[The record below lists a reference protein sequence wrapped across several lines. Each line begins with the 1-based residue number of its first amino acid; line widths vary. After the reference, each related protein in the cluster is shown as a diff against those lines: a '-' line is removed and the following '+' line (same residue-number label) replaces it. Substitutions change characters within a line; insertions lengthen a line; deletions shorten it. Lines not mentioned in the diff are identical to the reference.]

1 MFLAESRKQGKSAM
15 PASPKKTM
23 DIREKAVKAALALAA
38 RDGWGRVTLQAVARH
53 AKISLA
59 QLHEHFEDRGDI
71 LAAYERMIDRR
82 VLENTGEI
90 GEDAN
95 PRESLFDIIMERFDA
110 LNEDREAL
118 IAILD
123 HVKCDPRQMAISMP
137 HLARSMSW
145 MLEAAHI
152 DTTGL
157 RGAAH
162 IIGLTSVYLV
172 TLKTWREDESPDMSK
187 TMAALDRNLGRAE
200 QLGNT
205 LGLIG

>member
-1 MFLAESRKQGKSAM
+1 M
-15 PASPKKTM
+15 ASTAKKTV
-23 DIREKAVKAALALAA
+23 DIREKAIKAALALAA
-38 RDGWGRVTLQAVARH
+38 RDGWGQVTLQAVARH

-59 QLHEHFEDRGDI
+59 RLHEHFEERGDI
-71 LAAYERMIDRR
+71 LVAYERMIDQR
-82 VLENTGEI
+82 VLENVGEI
-90 GEDAN
+90 DDATP

-110 LNEDREAL
+110 LNEDRDAL

-123 HVKCDPRQMAISMP
+123 HVKCDPRQMALGMP
-137 HLARSMSW
+137 HLAHSMGW

-162 IIGLTSVYLV
+162 IIGLTGVYLA

-200 QLGNT
+200 QLGAT
-205 LGLIG
+205 LGIIG

>member
-1 MFLAESRKQGKSAM
+1 MAAPQKKT
-15 PASPKKTM
+15 PKKTA
-23 DIREKAVKAALALAA
+23 DIREKAIKSALALAA
-38 RDGWGRVTLQAVARH
+38 RDGWGQVTLQAVARH

-71 LAAYERMIDRR
+71 LIAYERMIDSR
-82 VLENTGEI
+82 VLESVGEI
-90 GEDAN
+90 DENAN
-95 PRESLFDIIMERFDA
+95 PRESLFDIVMERFDA
-110 LNEDREAL
+110 LNENRDAL

-123 HVKCDPRQMAISMP
+123 HVKCDPKQMAIGVP

-162 IIGLTSVYLV
+162 IIGLTGVYLL

-200 QLGNT
+200 QWGGT
-205 LGLIG
+205 LGLIN